1 MSLNIEEHLL
11 ITTMSNTGK
20 LTLLPQAGEF
30 RDCYGILYYNVFNV
44 KGRGINFMEKND
56 WQLETKSVRIST
68 RMLWWIILAQEKI
81 KSIELLFSCEVR
93 HVVNLGLG

>member
-1 MSLNIEEHLL
+1 MRLKENIWTSCTAKFIWLE
-11 ITTMSNTGK
+11 
-20 LTLLPQAGEF
+20 LTLLCNAK
-30 RDCYGILYYNVFNV
+30 Y
-44 KGRGINFMEKND
+44 FMEKND
-56 WQLETKSVRIST
+56 WQLEIKYGERKGVRFST

>member
-1 MSLNIEEHLL
+1 MEFFIIMFLML
-11 ITTMSNTGK
+11 K
-20 LTLLPQAGEF
+20 GEV
-30 RDCYGILYYNVFNV
+30 Y
-44 KGRGINFMEKND
+44 FMEKNG
-56 WQLETKSVRIST
+56 WQLEIKYRERKGVRFST